1 MYRRLL
7 TALVI
12 AFVIAPVTAAVLAA
26 SGCAT
31 TADRPTQLK
40 LTIVIAAD
48 ANPDDTG
55 RPSPVV
61 LGVFDLVRPERFR
74 NADYL
79 GLLSAPEKNL
89 RSDLIDTHRT
99 KAIAP
104 GSQQELTLTLDAQ
117 TRHVGIVAELLQFSR
132 AKTRISIPLDQLRA
146 TELKLTVDADGVA
159 ISDAK
164 KTSSTISSRF
174 NDD

>member
-1 MYRRLL
+1 MHRRFL
-7 TALVI
+7 TVLI
-12 AFVIAPVTAAVLAA
+12 IAAVISV
-26 SGCAT
+26 SGCAST
-31 TADRPTQLK
+31 TDRATQLK
-40 LTIVIAAD
+40 LTIVVAAD

-79 GLLSAPEKNL
+79 DLLSAPEKNL

-104 GSQQELTLTLDAQ
+104 GSQQALTLTLDAQ
-117 TRHVGIVAELLQFSR
+117 TRHIGIVAELLQFSS
-132 AKTRISIPLDQLRA
+132 AKTRIAIPLNRQRA
-146 TELKLTVDADGVA
+146 TELKLVVDADGVA
-159 ISDAK
+159 INDVSKA
-164 KTSSTISSRF
+164 SSTISGRF